1 MTARFGI
8 NHADKL
14 AEPLEIKAAIIGMSF
29 QGSSRVNSTRHC
41 EANTDYGEV
50 RFFLTRL
57 ALPRLQK
64 LLSELS
70 TNSWGPLREARYSL
84 TYSFSSFAASLTDG
98 FQCRYFSLTMVK
110 TKAVGTGSDKVSCRF
125 SRSSVELY
133 FINRLSEFEIAP
145 VLQPFLARSDS
156 TAMPVLL
163 LHGSR
168 ASRLPWCKRDS
179 AAGTLQVTRQTPI
192 Q

>member
-1 MTARFGI
+1 MTRDCQPERIHFHPHLGWLSEA
-8 NHADKL
+8 L
-14 AEPLEIKAAIIGMSF
+14 
-29 QGSSRVNSTRHC
+29 RHC
-41 EANTDYGEV
+41 EANTDCGEV

-57 ALPRLQK
+57 ALPRSQK

-70 TNSWGPLREARYSL
+70 TNSWRPLREARYSL
-84 TYSFSSFAASLTDG
+84 TYSFSSFAAYLTDG

-110 TKAVGTGSDKVSCRF
+110 TKVRSMGTGSDKASCRF
-125 SRSSVELY
+125 FRSSVELY

-156 TAMPVLL
+156 TTMPVLL

-179 AAGTLQVTRQTPI
+179 AAGTLQVARQAPI
-192 Q
+192 QRVQFPSVG